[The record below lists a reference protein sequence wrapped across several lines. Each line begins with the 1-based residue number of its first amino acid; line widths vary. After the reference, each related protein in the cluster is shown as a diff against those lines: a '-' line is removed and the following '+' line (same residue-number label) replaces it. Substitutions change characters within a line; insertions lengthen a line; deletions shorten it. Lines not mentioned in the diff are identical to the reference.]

1 MEEIATHR
9 DLAQWCAQGKGE
21 WKHLPSYSGVVY
33 ATYKYDESLANRCIA
48 ENPKTSQLVVV
59 RRWEDMDWHT
69 PTKKYLRE
77 E

>member
-1 MEEIATHR
+1 MEELATHR

-21 WKHLPSYSGVVY
+21 WTHLPSYSGVVY
-33 ATYKYDESLANRCIA
+33 ATYKYDESLADCCIA